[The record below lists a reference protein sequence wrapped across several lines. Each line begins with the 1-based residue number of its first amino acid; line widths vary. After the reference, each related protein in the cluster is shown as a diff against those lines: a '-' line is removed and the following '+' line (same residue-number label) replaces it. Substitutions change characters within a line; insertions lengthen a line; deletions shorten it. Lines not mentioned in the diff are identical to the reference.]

1 MSGAMTKH
9 LQSGRHWLILG
20 ASSSVARAFARQVAA
35 EGAAVTLAGRDRADL
50 EATAA
55 DIETRYGTEATVMLL
70 DAADRDSRAMAAQAI
85 AAAVPA
91 GRLDV
96 FLAFAAMP
104 DQGAMEADPDLAL
117 DCIMATYT
125 GAVDLLL
132 RLAPALERAP
142 GGRVAVLGSVAG
154 DRGRLKNHIYG
165 SAKAGLHAFTAGYRN
180 RLFRKGVTVT
190 TIKPGFLD
198 TAMTWGL
205 PGIFLAATPDDF
217 ARACLTAT
225 KKGKENIYI
234 PGFWG
239 LIMLIIQH
247 IPEKIFKRLAV

>member
-1 MSGAMTKH
+1 MTNT

-35 EGAAVTLAGRDRADL
+35 EGAAVTLAGRDRADM

-55 DIETRYGTEATVMLL
+55 DIAVRFGTDTSVLVL
-70 DAADRDSRAMAAQAI
+70 DAASRDSRAMAAQAVT
-85 AAAVPA
+85 AAVPP
-91 GRLDV
+91 GRLDI

-104 DQGAMEADPDLAL
+104 EQGDMETNPDLAL
-117 DCIMATYT
+117 DCMAATYT

-165 SAKAGLHAFTAGYRN
+165 SAKAGLHAFVAGYRN

-205 PGIFLAATPDDF
+205 PGIFLAATPEAF
-217 ARACLTAT
+217 AKACLTAT
-225 KKGKENIYI
+225 AKGKEVVYI
-234 PGFWG
+234 PAFWG